1 MSSRLELASDVSH
14 PPVFWLLLIQI

>member
-14 PPVFWLLLIQI
+14 PPFFWLLLIQI